1 MPWKDRGLFSSFGS
15 GPGGAA
21 RPTIDPRNARVGG
34 YYFEQRRDLI
44 HRHVEALE
52 LHPDQS
58 GRWQLTVDLELP
70 ADKAAIC
77 ERHEGEN
84 LYLFPLVFVRKA
96 EKEANFT
103 LVREDGASIPFP
115 LRKDNAWVS
124 SVATAYA
131 AQKLIAQETSSKLSV
146 KKLQPLLYN
155 LATGLPYDAS
165 VIHDK
170 LLRNVAGLNGG
181 TLPAAWE
188 ETGIASVLRLLV
200 EHSLTWVILRGRPGQ
215 RRQLTVGHDFELKPS
230 PIIRWRFGSI
240 EKREGPRWLDTGAV
254 VYGRRG
260 RRISFGAIG
269 QRLGQ
274 PLAWMP
280 IEFDFS
286 TIYTKRCKSYHFE
299 LICPPGLTPRGVK
312 VVVDDNQPGS
322 VPREEDPNTRP
333 DIRTTEQTRFAYH
346 HRPGNDEAGDVSFR
360 VQAGVGEGA
369 FPILWT
375 LAASVTALLLWTM
388 AAANPELH
396 SSNNEIAAGIL
407 LIVPALLGGIVLST
421 EHEAVTNLLA
431 GARILLLVTGL
442 CALAGAGVLI
452 GATPFGMSS
461 SWSWTAYAI
470 VATAV
475 TVPLATSWLLSLP
488 IVWRQLIKLKNWRAH
503 YKALGIG
510 IVVVGALI
518 AVLTMFDSAPD
529 ARIAAA
535 AFLLLAT
542 VALTLLANNRLSVPI
557 GHTRRY
563 AASALFSAALVS
575 FAVACTELRAA
586 IHYDSGFQTTAEY
599 IAIGLLFLS
608 PLAGLT
614 LNFATRRYRP
624 KTDEKHVSVDIY
636 VALVS
641 KLRVRELTAVRQT
654 EPDISPSHELVGV
667 S

>member
-1 MPWKDRGLFSSFGS
+1 
-15 GPGGAA
+15 
-21 RPTIDPRNARVGG
+21 VGG
-34 YYFEQRRDLI
+34 YYFEEKRDQI

-52 LHPDQS
+52 LHPDQT
-58 GRWQLTVDLELP
+58 GHWQLTIDLELP
-70 ADKAAIC
+70 TDRAAIC
-77 ERHEGEN
+77 ERHGGEN
-84 LYLFPLVFVRKA
+84 LYLFPLVFLRKA
-96 EKEANFT
+96 EKDANFT
-103 LVREDGASIPFP
+103 VQREDGASIPFP
-115 LRKDNAWVS
+115 LRKENAWVS
-124 SVATAYA
+124 SIATAHA
-131 AQKLIAQETSSKLSV
+131 ASRLIAEGSSRRLSV
-146 KKLQPLLYN
+146 EQLQPILYD
-155 LATGLPYDAS
+155 LAAGSPYDAS

-170 LLRNVAGLNGG
+170 LLRNVASISGGGL
-181 TLPAAWE
+181 PPAWE
-188 ETGIASVLRLLV
+188 ETGFASVLRLLV
-200 EHSLTWVILRGRPGQ
+200 EHSLMWVILRGRPGQ
-215 RRQLTVGHDFELKPS
+215 RRRLTVGHEFELKPS
-230 PIIRWRFGSI
+230 PIIRWRFGTI
-240 EKREGPRWLDTGAV
+240 EKQRGPQWLNTGEAM
-254 VYGRRG
+254 YGRRG

-299 LICPPGLTPRGVK
+299 LICPPGLSPRGLK
-312 VVVDDNQPGS
+312 VIVDDNQPGS
-322 VPREEDPNTRP
+322 VPREEKPADRP
-333 DIRTTEQTRFAYH
+333 DTRTTKKAHVAHH
-346 HRPGNDEAGDVSFR
+346 HRPGSDEAIDVGFR

-388 AAANPELH
+388 AATNPELH

-421 EHEAVTNLLA
+421 EHEAVTKLLA

-452 GATPFGMSS
+452 GGTPFALST
-461 SWSWTAYAI
+461 SWSWTVYAI

-488 IVWRQLIKLKNWRAH
+488 IVWRQMEKLRSWRAH
-503 YKALGIG
+503 YIALAVGIL
-510 IVVVGALI
+510 VVGSTIAALT
-518 AVLTMFDSAPD
+518 LFDAAPD
-529 ARIAAA
+529 VRIAGAT
-535 AFLLLAT
+535 FLLLAT
-542 VALTLLANNRLSVPI
+542 VVLTLLANNRLAVPI

-563 AASALFSAALVS
+563 AASALFFAAMIC

-586 IHYDSGFQTTAEY
+586 IHYDADFQTTAEY
-599 IAIGLLFLS
+599 VAIGLLFLS

-614 LNFATRRYRP
+614 LNFATKRFRP

-636 VALVS
+636 VALVT

-654 EPDISPSHELVGV
+654 DPKISPSHELVGV